1 MSSLLELEECVNLL
15 RLLVLGRSEQDAA
28 APMTTLLALMSRW
41 FVLSSLRERLLVA
54 EGVES
59 DSSLLLFLVE
69 RVCSLRGNGAN
80 GGTV

>member
-1 MSSLLELEECVNLL
+1 MSSLLELQECINLL

-28 APMTTLLALMSRW
+28 APTSMLLVLTSRW
-41 FVLSSLRERLLVA
+41 FVLSSLRVRLLVL
-54 EGVES
+54 ERVES
-59 DSSLLLFLVE
+59 DSSLFLFLVE